1 MDPEVEEII
10 KRQIRK
16 LPIEIRKIVADPKLG
31 EKITSMGVKNGLNA
45 EQLEILQREVVLV
58 VLGLVHPDEL
68 ADGLINHS
76 KINGLRIDNII
87 TDIDREI
94 LSGIK
99 EKLKKVYNTPDTE
112 EVETGLDER
121 FGKLAPE
128 VQNAILA
135 SNFQAKLYAI
145 ATTHKLTTAQ
155 LGELETAMTQ
165 VILDI
170 IPPHK
175 FEGVLK
181 ASLDLPE
188 EKVTALAGEV
198 NEKILKDIR
207 AKMLIRYNLDKPV
220 NLEREEHEVL
230 KRAGIEV
237 LTDPVLDDQEL
248 LAGPVYPELAR
259 KFTEPTKTET
269 KKTEHTLENLTPTS
283 APLPPSAKEKP
294 KVDPYREP
302 IE

>member
-1 MDPEVEEII
+1 MKKLPVEVRNLFLDFHLANKISRIGARNQLTSE
-10 KRQIRK
+10 QIR
-16 LPIEIRKIVADPKLG
+16 V
-31 EKITSMGVKNGLNA
+31 
-45 EQLEILQREVVLV
+45 LELETYLV
-58 VLGLVHPDEL
+58 IIGLVHPDRFREEL
-68 ADGLINHS
+68 KNELKIDS
-76 KINGLRIDNII
+76 QKINRVATGINL
-87 TDIDREI
+87 EI
-94 LSGIK
+94 LDD
-99 EKLKKVYNTPDTE
+99 LKGRLKTLYTTQQE
-112 EVETGLDER
+112 GVETSLDER
-121 FGKLAPE
+121 FGKLAPD

-155 LGELETAMTQ
+155 LGELETATTQ

-283 APLPPSAKEKP
+283 APLPPSTKEKP

>member
-31 EKITSMGVKNGLNA
+31 EKITSIGVKNGLNA

-112 EVETGLDER
+112 EVET
-121 FGKLAPE
+121 
-128 VQNAILA
+128 AILA

>member
-1 MDPEVEEII
+1 MDQTELQQKIVLYYS
-10 KRQIRK
+10 K
-16 LPIEIRKIVADPKLG
+16 LPPKAQEAFGSMAWMETLKKISAKYQLSGAEMETLG
-31 EKITSMGVKNGLNA
+31 TETTLLLLGIIH
-45 EQLEILQREVVLV
+45 EDEYQEILRKDLSLPE
-58 VLGLVHPDEL
+58 
-68 ADGLINHS
+68 ISTNRM
-76 KINGLRIDNII
+76 I
-87 TDIDREI
+87 REI
-94 LSGIK
+94 NESVID
-99 EKLKKVYNTPDTE
+99 PI
-112 EVETGLDER
+112 R
-121 FGKLAPE
+121 PE
-128 VQNAILA
+128 
-135 SNFQAKLYAI
+135 
-145 ATTHKLTTAQ
+145 LTT
-155 LGELETAMTQ
+155 ELETATTQ

-188 EKVTALAGEV
+188 EKITALAGEV

-283 APLPPSAKEKP
+283 APLPPSTKEKP
-294 KVDPYREP
+294 KVDPYPEP